1 MRIAHDTMILVA
13 DGRKMLFFRN
23 EGEADL
29 PTLALVSQAAQAD
42 QPTREQGSDAPGRS
56 AGTHG
61 ASGSTMQQTDFH
73 QQDENRFAAEAADM
87 LKRAALAG
95 DFRRL
100 IVVAPPRTLGE
111 LRKHYHKEVESRIV
125 GEVAK
130 DLTNQPVDAIA
141 RALAEAGE

>member
-23 EGEADL
+23 TGEADL
-29 PTLALVSQAAQAD
+29 PTLALVEQPAQAD
-42 QPTREQGSDAPGRS
+42 QVTREQGSDAPGR
-56 AGTHG
+56 APGTRG

-73 QQDENRFAAEAADM
+73 QQDENRFAADAADM

-95 DFRRL
+95 DFERL

-141 RALAEAGE
+141 SALAQAGE